1 MCINVVFLHVFETST
16 NWLPLGWR
24 TRDQLLQLYNQNYSV
39 VDSIV
44 EGKIQKG
51 EYKEHPDC
59 PGSEEAM
66 LYYCLVDVA
75 RLEEDQT
82 EEKIEI
88 STNIDVELGSEA
100 GVGSTTVFAT
110 SSVPSLKK
118 GSL

>member
-1 MCINVVFLHVFETST
+1 
-16 NWLPLGWR
+16 
-24 TRDQLLQLYNQNYSV
+24 

-44 EGKIQKG
+44 KGKIQKG
-51 EYKEHPDC
+51 EYKEHLDC
-59 PGSEEAM
+59 PGSEEVM

-100 GVGSTTVFAT
+100 GVCYRYSFCNFFRTI
-110 SSVPSLKK
+110 P
-118 GSL
+118 